1 MAWFFLVTSI
11 ADKPLTL
18 GMLFWPAVIIGSL
31 LIFLGIIAFLLSIF
45 ADAWKH

>member
-1 MAWFFLVTSI
+1 MIFLATSI

-18 GMLFWPAVIIGSL
+18 GMLFWPAVIIGGL
-31 LIFLGIIAFLLSIF
+31 VIFLGVCAFILSIF

>member
-1 MAWFFLVTSI
+1 MSLLFLTTAI

-18 GMLFWPAVIIGSL
+18 GMLFWPAVVIGGL
-31 LIFLGIIAFLLSIF
+31 LLFLGVIAFLLSIF

>member
-1 MAWFFLVTSI
+1 MPWLFLVTSI

-18 GMLFWPAVIIGSL
+18 GMLFWPAVIIGGL
-31 LIFLGIIAFLLSIF
+31 LLFLGVIVLLLSIF

>member
-1 MAWFFLVTSI
+1 MHLLFLATPI

-18 GMLFWPAVIIGSL
+18 GMLFWPAVVIGGL
-31 LIFLGIIAFLLSIF
+31 LLFLGIAAFLLSIF